1 MGYGPHVGKSRTR
14 LKQLRMHAYT
24 HMYTYFMDARESFS
38 FLEREIEMD
47 MFKKLIAD

>member
-1 MGYGPHVGKSRTR
+1 
-14 LKQLRMHAYT
+14 
-24 HMYTYFMDARESFS
+24 MYTYFMGARKYFS